1 MPLAHTEFARKIL
14 GPGKLLVPHQTV
26 RLDPDPIRARDRA
39 REGVR
44 AVMGVP
50 AYARALQRF
59 GYPDDGDRLID
70 AVVAWGDE
78 DRIARRVRE
87 QHDAGA
93 DHVLVSPVGSDLT
106 SIVDQLERLAPA
118 LIGVAA

>member
-1 MPLAHTEFARKIL
+1 M
-14 GPGKLLVPHQTV
+14 
-26 RLDPDPIRARDRA
+26 
-39 REGVR
+39 
-44 AVMGVP
+44 
-50 AYARALQRF
+50 QRF

-93 DHVLVSPVGSDLT
+93 DQCWSRPLVP